1 MVPKRIAP
9 PVVPKRI
16 APPKITDFT
25 TVMRKGAF
33 YIAKIILTRAKDLNL
48 NLKLLDTVFRNATII
63 STVTAEM

>member
-1 MVPKRIAP
+1 M
-9 PVVPKRI
+9 VPKRI

-33 YIAKIILTRAKDLNL
+33 HIAKIILTRAKDLNL

-63 STVTAEM
+63 LTVTAEM